1 MALSISGLLICFAL
15 LLVAQ
20 FYEGRLIVASIASF
34 TFGATALV
42 TVPALGGASPLI
54 CMVFLVALLGTVAL
68 RRDFVPSLGRVFAQ
82 QPAAWLILFLLLYSI
97 VGAITLPRI
106 FAGATTAFVPI
117 RIEGRVAEVL
127 LSPTSGN
134 ISQLLYF
141 TIACLSFFALAVL
154 LPQRGTLKAV
164 RTGFFLFVTLHVA
177 LGFIDLFGK
186 LAGLGDVLAP
196 IRSASYA
203 MHTNVDVA
211 GFWRI
216 AGGQAEA
223 SSFGA
228 KCVSLLAFTYCYW
241 RGTRSMQAL
250 LLSVA
255 LLALLILSTSTTAY
269 VGGAIL
275 ALFLLAS
282 LTSAAVQ
289 NRLRKEDLVLLVG
302 ALLALALIVGVAV
315 YNDRIL
321 DPFRQLFDAMVLD
334 KSASA
339 SSEERSYWNYR
350 SLQSVLDT
358 VGLGIGLGSS
368 RASSWIIAVISQLGI
383 VGSVLIGLLVV
394 EIIRSGDLRH
404 ARDLDQETRATVL
417 GLRATALASLL
428 TESISGGGVNPGV
441 VFFMT
446 LAVVLSLRTASR
458 RNVPY
463 GGQIAFRPWHSGI
476 VPSIRRA

>member
-1 MALSISGLLICFAL
+1 MELSIAGLLICIAL
-15 LLVAQ
+15 VLVAQ
-20 FYEGRLIVASIASF
+20 FFEGRLIVASIASF

-42 TVPALGGASPLI
+42 TLPGLGGASPLI
-54 CMVFLVALLGTVAL
+54 SMVFLVALLATVAL
-68 RRDFVPSLGRVFAQ
+68 RPGFLARLAKVFAQ
-82 QPAAWLILFLLLYSI
+82 QPTAWLILLLLLYTI

-106 FAGATTAFVPI
+106 FAGGTTVFVPV

-141 TIACLSFFALAVL
+141 TISCLSFFALAVL
-154 LPQRGTLKAV
+154 LPQRGTLSAV
-164 RTGFFLFVTLHVA
+164 RKGFFLFVTLHVA

-186 LAGLGDVLAP
+186 AAGLGDVLAP

-216 AGGQAEA
+216 AGAQAEA
-223 SSFGA
+223 STFGA
-228 KCVSLLAFTYCYW
+228 KCVSLLAFTYVYW
-241 RGTRSMQAL
+241 RGTRCTHAF
-250 LLSVA
+250 LLSIA

-282 LTSAAVQ
+282 LTTDAVRD
-289 NRLRKEDLVLLVG
+289 RLRKEDLVLLVG
-302 ALLALALIVGVAV
+302 AFAALTLIVAVVV
-315 YNDRIL
+315 YNERAL
-321 DPFRQLFDAMVLD
+321 DPFWQLFDAMILD
-334 KSASA
+334 KS
-339 SSEERSYWNYR
+339 SSDSGQERAYWNYQ

-368 RASSWIIAVISQLGI
+368 RASSWTIAVISQLGI
-383 VGSVLIGLLVV
+383 VGSVMIGLLVV
-394 EIIRSGDLRH
+394 EIIRSGGLRH
-404 ARDLDQETRATVL
+404 ARELDQETRATAL
-417 GLRATALASLL
+417 SLRATALATLL
-428 TESISGGGVNPGV
+428 TESISGGAVNPGI

-446 LAVVLSLRTASR
+446 LAVVLSLRTSSR
-458 RNVPY
+458 RRPIP
-463 GGQIAFRPWHSGI
+463 QTIRIPPWHSG
-476 VPSIRRA
+476 VVSTFGRT

>member
-1 MALSISGLLICFAL
+1 MELSIAGLLICFAL
-15 LLVAQ
+15 VLVAQ
-20 FYEGRLIVASIASF
+20 FFEGRLIVASIASF

-54 CMVFLVALLGTVAL
+54 CMVFLVALMATVAL
-68 RRDFVPSLGRVFAQ
+68 RPGFLASLAKVFAQ

-97 VGAITLPRI
+97 VGALTLPRI
-106 FAGATTAFVPI
+106 FAGSTTVFVPV

-141 TIACLSFFALAVL
+141 TIACLSFFALSIL
-154 LPQRGTLKAV
+154 LPQRNTLSAV
-164 RTGFFLFVTLHVA
+164 RNGFFVFVTLHVA

-186 LAGLGDVLAP
+186 AAGLGDVLAP

-211 GFWRI
+211 GFARI
-216 AGGQAEA
+216 AGAQAEA

-228 KCVSLLAFTYCYW
+228 RCVSLLAFTYCYW
-241 RGTRSMQAL
+241 RGTQSRNAL
-250 LLSVA
+250 LLSIA

-282 LTSAAVQ
+282 LAGAAVQ
-289 NRLRKEDLVLLVG
+289 NRLRKQDLVLLVG
-302 ALLALALIVGVAV
+302 AFAALTLIVGVVV
-315 YNDRIL
+315 YNNTAL
-321 DPFRQLFDAMVLD
+321 DPFWKLFDAMILD
-334 KSASA
+334 KS
-339 SSEERSYWNYR
+339 SSDSGQERAYWNAQ

-383 VGSVLIGLLVV
+383 VGSLLIGLLVV

-404 ARDLDQETRATVL
+404 ARELDQETRATAL
-417 GLRATALASLL
+417 SLRATALATLL
-428 TESISGGGVNPGV
+428 TETISGGGVNPGV
-441 VFFMT
+441 IFFMT
-446 LAVVLSLRTASR
+446 LAVVLSLKASSPR
-458 RNVPY
+458 RSMQPNRVP
-463 GGQIAFRPWHSGI
+463 PWHSGI
-476 VPSIRRA
+476 VPAIGRT